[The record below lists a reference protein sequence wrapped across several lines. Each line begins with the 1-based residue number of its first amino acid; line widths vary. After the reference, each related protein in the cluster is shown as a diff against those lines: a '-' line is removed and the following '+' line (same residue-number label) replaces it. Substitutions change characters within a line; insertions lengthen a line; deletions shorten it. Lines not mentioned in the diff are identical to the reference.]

1 MKKLNSKSIAY
12 YALLIALNV
21 ILSRVG
27 SIRIGAGDIEIVRIG
42 FGSFPIVF
50 AGIIFGPVAGGI
62 VGAIGDLVGMIISPM
77 GRFMPH
83 FTLNAALIGVI
94 PGLVMLKC
102 KDKKCLTSFWK
113 LCLAILPG
121 QVIASILLWAYFQNI
136 LFAMPYA
143 VILPARIISQL
154 INVPIYAYMTKILVN
169 RMPMAI
175 KNI

>member
-1 MKKLNSKSIAY
+1 MPC
-12 YALLIALNV
+12 IALNV

-27 SIRIGAGDIEIVRIG
+27 SIRIGAGDIEIVESVWKFSYCFCWHNFR
-42 FGSFPIVF
+42 SC
-50 AGIIFGPVAGGI
+50 GGHC
-62 VGAIGDLVGMIISPM
+62 GAIGDLVGMIISPI

-121 QVIASILLWAYFQNI
+121 QVIASILLWAYFQNT